1 MLKMIIKW
9 QFMILRMKVNHM
21 TNLTLSQNN
30 EEEKETVDI
39 LEFSNDTINPIS
51 PASTPIS
58 LTSSN
63 NSVPITLS
71 KPCHPPSSP
80 TTSSLA
86 NLQIYLQSKYKV
98 GYH

>member
-1 MLKMIIKW
+1 MAIYDIKNESKSYDESNTE
-9 QFMILRMKVNHM
+9 L
-21 TNLTLSQNN
+21 NN

-63 NSVPITLS
+63 NSAPITLS
-71 KPCHPPSSP
+71 KPCLPPSSP